1 MNGGVL
7 YQGGMPLIGN
17 SRRGRRTFGDGSC
30 SSAVVLVIVSL
41 LLASCRSDSDA
52 NAKASTTTTAITTTT
67 ASSGQSDVV
76 AAWRRYWDV
85 YVAVG
90 SEMRLPDPRLA
101 EVATGEELRALGSG
115 FLAYKSAGQVIR
127 GTIDLAPKVLEIG
140 GNRATLTDCYAS
152 HILRYDQASGRPA
165 GTEPSERSLVT
176 VTMVLEGG
184 SWKVAGIRHEREGC
198 TPAA

>member
-1 MNGGVL
+1 MVASSIRA
-7 YQGGMPLIGN
+7 GMPLIGN
-17 SRRGRRTFGDGSC
+17 SRRGRRRLGGVGLGSALVLVL
-30 SSAVVLVIVSL
+30 SAVLS
-41 LLASCRSDSDA
+41 ASCRSDPD
-52 NAKASTTTTAITTTT
+52 NASTTTTTVTSSTT
-67 ASSGQSDVV
+67 SSAQSDVV
-76 AAWRRYWDV
+76 ASWRRYWDV

-140 GNRATLTDCYAS
+140 GNRAVLTDCYAS

-165 GTEPSERSLVT
+165 GTEPSERTLVT

-184 SWKVAGIRHEREGC
+184 TWKVAGIRHEREGC